1 MPDAS
6 EQRALATRL
15 GRVGAWSFALDS
27 MPMADARRAAAEI
40 ESLGYGALWVGEF
53 LAKEI
58 FANVAVLL
66 ASTERMPV
74 IPGIANIY
82 ARDPMAMANAGRT
95 LAEAFPGR
103 FVHGLGVSHEITVEK
118 RGARYEPPVPKMR
131 AYLQAMAKARYLG
144 PKPAAEP
151 PVVIAA
157 LGPKMLEL
165 AASAA
170 YGAHTYFVPVEHTRM
185 ARERLGP
192 APLLAVEL
200 AFVLERDPERARAI
214 ARDYAIPY
222 ARLPNYANNLRRLG
236 WSDADIQ
243 GPRGNGGQGPSGN
256 DQQGPRGNGGMGPSD
271 ALLDAIVAH
280 GAPEDVAARVRAHLH
295 AGADHVCV
303 QPIGADRRTSPVPAL
318 RELWPLLERI

>member
-1 MPDAS
+1 VPDAS
-6 EQRALATRL
+6 EQRALAKRL
-15 GRVGAWSFALDS
+15 GRVGAWSFAFDS
-27 MPMADARRAAAEI
+27 MPMADARRAAADI
-40 ESLGYGALWVGEF
+40 ESLGYGALWIPEF

-58 FANVAVLL
+58 FTNVALLL
-66 ASTERMPV
+66 ASTERMPIV
-74 IPGIANIY
+74 PGIANIY
-82 ARDPMAMANAGRT
+82 ARDPTATANAGRT

-103 FVHGLGVSHEITVEK
+103 FIHGLGVSHEITVER
-118 RGARYEPPVPKMR
+118 RGARYERPVPKMR
-131 AYLQAMAKARYLG
+131 AYLEAMAKARYLG

-165 AASAA
+165 AGSAA
-170 YGAHTYFVPVEHTRM
+170 HGAHTYFVPVEHTRA

-200 AFVLERDPERARAI
+200 AVVLERDPEKARAI

-222 ARLPNYANNLRRLG
+222 ARLPNYANNLKRLG

-243 GPRGNGGQGPSGN
+243 SPRGNGEPGPRGN
-256 DQQGPRGNGGMGPSD
+256 DEVAPSD

-280 GAPEDVAARVRAHLH
+280 GSAEDVAARVRAHLD

-303 QPIGADRRTSPVPAL
+303 QPIGTDRRTSPVPQL